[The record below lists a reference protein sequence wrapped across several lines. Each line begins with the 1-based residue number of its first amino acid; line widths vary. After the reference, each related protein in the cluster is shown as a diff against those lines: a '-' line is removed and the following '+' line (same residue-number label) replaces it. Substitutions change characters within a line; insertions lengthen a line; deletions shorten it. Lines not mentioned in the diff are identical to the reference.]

1 MEQNIYGSAFGT
13 ASFVIRYRTLE
24 LQTAPALTAT
34 SLGTLKRGAVV
45 SILEDVSRYYYKVR
59 LDNGLE
65 GYVYKP
71 GGELSN
77 NLPPT
82 PLPSIEIRP
91 GPNGALPA
99 ADIDGAVARNK
110 LNGVEPPLKN
120 GSSPA
125 LNHNSNQAQPSTT
138 IYSSMTQRRGNNS
151 SGPRL
156 IITTGEIAA
165 LDKPGIVGRQ
175 VAKLRH
181 NDVVGLVSEDSFF
194 YQVALPNGSYGYI
207 PRYTAE
213 PYRQV

>member
-13 ASFVIRYRTLE
+13 ASFRITYRTLE

-45 SILEDVSRYYYKVR
+45 TILEDVSRYFYKVH

-82 PLPSIEIRP
+82 PLPRVETSP

-99 ADIDGAVARNK
+99 ADIDGAVVRNK

-125 LNHNSNQAQPSTT
+125 PNHSNNQAQPPTT
-138 IYSSMTQRRGNNS
+138 IYSNMAQRRGNNNN
-151 SGPRL
+151 GPRL
-156 IITTGEIAA
+156 IITSGEIAA

-181 NDVVGLVSEDSFF
+181 NDIVSLVSQDSFF
-194 YQVALPNGSYGYI
+194 YQVALPNGAHGYI

-213 PYRQV
+213 PYHQV

>member
-1 MEQNIYGSAFGT
+1 MEQNIYSSAFGT
-13 ASFVIRYRTLE
+13 ASFKIRYRTLE

-45 SILEDVSRYYYKVR
+45 TILEDVSRYYYKVR

-82 PLPSIEIRP
+82 PLPPVETKP
-91 GPNGALPA
+91 GPNGAFPS

-120 GSSPA
+120 ISNPDNNLMQPHPTVYSLMA
-125 LNHNSNQAQPSTT
+125 QQRNSND
-138 IYSSMTQRRGNNS
+138 G
-151 SGPRL
+151 GPRL
-156 IITTGEIAA
+156 IITSGEIAA
-165 LDKPGIVGRQ
+165 LDKPGIVGHQ

-181 NDVVGLVSEDSFF
+181 NDIVSLVSEDSFF
-194 YQVALPNGSYGYI
+194 YRVALPNGTHGYI

-213 PYRQV
+213 PYHQA